1 MKKITIFHE
10 ESERGENIELENI
23 PRLGEFVIINGKD
36 YKVIQVSYDVSYP
49 DITEI
54 IAKGN
59 NKANRSKNNG

>member
-10 ESERGENIELENI
+10 ENECGEKIELENI

-54 IAKGN
+54 VAKGYIEQ
-59 NKANRSKNNG
+59 KKDKNNG

>member
-10 ESERGENIELENI
+10 ESECGENIELENI

-49 DITEI
+49 DIIDI

-59 NKANRSKNNG
+59 NNPNKDKNNG